1 MVKKS
6 MASPAVAP
14 TTPSVGGEAGGSTSS
29 PPHIEA
35 EVSVTP
41 PTEGVKNPATS
52 EGAGNTRVEASA
64 DDTQGANKMGAEKE
78 NAQPSAPFAK
88 GKAAAGAPGPGVPP
102 NLLTKDDI
110 LCTRQDAISAMAGR
124 AKVYFEKLQEE
135 YKYLHESAAVSLLFI
150 LLLCPPLP
158 YCSPRA
164 FIGDL

>member
-1 MVKKS
+1 
-6 MASPAVAP
+6 VAP
-14 TTPSVGGEAGGSTSS
+14 TTPSIGGDAGGSTSS

-41 PTEGVKNPATS
+41 PTGGAKSPAAP

-64 DDTQGANKMGAEKE
+64 DDTQGANKTGADEE
-78 NAQPSAPFAK
+78 NSQLSAPSAKGKVAAGPSGPSAPAK
-88 GKAAAGAPGPGVPP
+88 
-102 NLLTKDDI
+102 LLTKEDI
-110 LCTRQDAISAMAGR
+110 LRARQDAINAMAGR
-124 AKVYFEKLQEE
+124 ARVYFEKLQEE

-164 FIGDL
+164 FSRENH